1 MAKSDRYLKEKVKQV
16 ASSIIAE
23 LAVSKSAQKLHSRC
37 DVVRDGRRH
46 RAGIVK
52 SWRKGIVCPDWR
64 MLVE

>member
-1 MAKSDRYLKEKVKQV
+1 MMENDRYLKEKIKRV
-16 ASSIIAE
+16 ASLVFAV
-23 LAVSKSAQKLHSRC
+23 LAIPKSLRELHSRC

-46 RAGIVK
+46 REWIVK